1 MPNAT
6 VWRGQGSDCEM
17 SSEGEGGR
25 LRAGNDLEHR
35 AGGGGGQQQG
45 LWVGSRC
52 SCTQGAPKN
61 ANALPQT
68 TE

>member
-25 LRAGNDLEHR
+25 LRAGNDLEHMAGVGGR
-35 AGGGGGQQQG
+35 AAAGT
-45 LWVGSRC
+45 VGRF
-52 SCTQGAPKN
+52 
-61 ANALPQT
+61 
-68 TE
+68 

>member
-35 AGGGGGQQQG
+35 AGGGGGS
-45 LWVGSRC
+45 SRDC
-52 SCTQGAPKN
+52 G
-61 ANALPQT
+61 
-68 TE
+68 